1 MQILEDGIVTD
12 SQGRRVDFKNTIIVM
27 TSNVGAKNITAAET
41 PLGFHGGDK
50 SAEEDEAKRY
60 ERIRQAVMDD
70 LKKTFRPEFLNR
82 IDEIIV
88 FRQLTQENI
97 REIASRM
104 LQVTGRRMAEQG
116 ITLDVDDDAL
126 TELARDGFDPQYGAR
141 PLRRSIQ
148 NLVEDAVA
156 EQMLEG
162 KLRSGGTAHV
172 RLKDGKVVIE
182 SESAPADAPQPEA
195 APVK

>member
-1 MQILEDGIVTD
+1 MTRQIRREINRYLSNGKLPLSFGFALGETDDLTDAVEDAESAENGDRTIYVAHRDLETRG
-12 SQGRRVDFKNTIIVM
+12 GLLHGLVDQIDAEFDKKYV
-27 TSNVGAKNITAAET
+27 KAAEDY
-41 PLGFHGGDK
+41 LYDY
-50 SAEEDEAKRY
+50 S
-60 ERIRQAVMDD
+60 
-70 LKKTFRPEFLNR
+70 
-82 IDEIIV
+82 
-88 FRQLTQENI
+88 
-97 REIASRM
+97 
-104 LQVTGRRMAEQG
+104 
-116 ITLDVDDDAL
+116 DDAL

-162 KLRSGGTAHV
+162 RLRSGGTAHV

-195 APVK
+195 APAK

>member
-1 MQILEDGIVTD
+1 MATGTHPHPA
-12 SQGRRVDFKNTIIVM
+12 T
-27 TSNVGAKNITAAET
+27 
-41 PLGFHGGDK
+41 GGDF
-50 SAEEDEAKRY
+50 AQTPDAWWC
-60 ERIRQAVMDD
+60 
-70 LKKTFRPEFLNR
+70 
-82 IDEIIV
+82 
-88 FRQLTQENI
+88 
-97 REIASRM
+97 
-104 LQVTGRRMAEQG
+104 
-116 ITLDVDDDAL
+116 LDVDDDAL

-195 APVK
+195 APAK